1 MNKKY
6 ILFFLFGL
14 LSITISA
21 QSLAEAKALYEKG
34 EYEEAKPAF
43 KKLVK
48 TQPGNGNYNL
58 WYGVCCLETGE
69 PAEALKHLESAV
81 KRRVPSGQLYLA
93 RAYNDLYQFE
103 DAIETYETY
112 ISDLRKRKRS
122 TEEAEQLLEKSKSN
136 LRMLKGVEEVCF
148 IDSFVVDKEKFLD
161 AYKISPESGKLF
173 MYDTYFNDS
182 GKEGGTV
189 YETELGNKLYYS
201 EMQPDSTLS
210 ILSRNKLLDKW
221 SDGSL
226 LPGSINEAMNADYPY
241 VLTDG
246 ITIYYAS
253 DGPGS
258 MGGYDIFVTR
268 YNTNTDSYLMP
279 ENVGMPFNSPYN
291 DYMYVIDEFND
302 LGWFAS
308 DRYQPEGKVCI
319 YVFIPN
325 SSKQVYNYE
334 GMDPDKMISLAQL
347 HSIKDTWT
355 DTDAVKAARE
365 RLRTAANAKPRT
377 TKKHDFQFVID
388 DHSTYYQLDDFRSP
402 QAKALYG
409 KYNQLEQSYK
419 QLQEKLEDMRSEYSR
434 ANKQEKDKMSAA
446 ILDLEQR
453 VRQLSTDGADCHS
466 SAQPGKTSHQIKTT
480 MDILIIAS
488 LIIGAVILFLVELFV
503 IPGISVAGFL
513 AGGCIIFANY
523 YAFAYMGTTAGVITL
538 IISALACIGS
548 LVWFMRS
555 KTLDKIALKKNI
567 TSKVDRSAEEKV
579 KVGDIGVT
587 TTRLALIGYA
597 EINGDIVEVK
607 SSDGFLNEKTPI
619 IVDRIADGVLLVER
633 LKQ

>member
-6 ILFFLFGL
+6 ILFFLFSL

-43 KKLVK
+43 KKFVK

-58 WYGVCCLETGE
+58 WYGVCCLETGD
-69 PAEALKHLESAV
+69 PAEALKHLENAV

-93 RAYNDLYQFE
+93 RAYNDLYRFE

-148 IDSFVVDKEKFLD
+148 IDSFVVDKENFLD

-173 MYDTYFNDS
+173 MYDAYFKDS

-258 MGGYDIFVTR
+258 MGEYDIFATR

-291 DYMYVIDEFND
+291 DYMMVFDEVKG
-302 LGWFAS
+302 LGWFVS
-308 DRYQPEGKVCI
+308 DRFQPEGKACV
-319 YVFIPN
+319 YLFIPN
-325 SSKQVYNYE
+325 PEHKRVESEDIEVKRARAAITAIRDSWKESSDYADLIRLSHTEIPYGEKKIEKDFEFIIGNNIVYY
-334 GMDPDKMISLAQL
+334 K
-347 HSIKDTWT
+347 
-355 DTDAVKAARE
+355 
-365 RLRTAANAKPRT
+365 
-377 TKKHDFQFVID
+377 
-388 DHSTYYQLDDFRSP
+388 LDDINSP
-402 QAKALYG
+402 EAKGYYEKVVALNKQIKELNEKLDGLRVSYAEGNKARKEQLKPTILQAEEQLNAL
-409 KYNQLEQSYK
+409 LEQPGE
-419 QLQEKLEDMRSEYSR
+419 LEKKAR
-434 ANKQEKDKMSAA
+434 N
-446 ILDLEQR
+446 
-453 VRQLSTDGADCHS
+453 
-466 SAQPGKTSHQIKTT
+466 
-480 MDILIIAS
+480 
-488 LIIGAVILFLVELFV
+488 
-503 IPGISVAGFL
+503 
-513 AGGCIIFANY
+513 
-523 YAFAYMGTTAGVITL
+523 
-538 IISALACIGS
+538 
-548 LVWFMRS
+548 
-555 KTLDKIALKKNI
+555 
-567 TSKVDRSAEEKV
+567 
-579 KVGDIGVT
+579 
-587 TTRLALIGYA
+587 A
-597 EINGDIVEVK
+597 EINY
-607 SSDGFLNEKTPI
+607 
-619 IVDRIADGVLLVER
+619 
-633 LKQ
+633 LKNKR

>member
-93 RAYNDLYQFE
+93 RAYNDLYRFE
-103 DAIETYETY
+103 EAIETYETY

-246 ITIYYAS
+246 ITIY
-253 DGPGS
+253 
-258 MGGYDIFVTR
+258 
-268 YNTNTDSYLMP
+268 L
-279 ENVGMPFNSPYN
+279 
-291 DYMYVIDEFND
+291 
-302 LGWFAS
+302 
-308 DRYQPEGKVCI
+308 
-319 YVFIPN
+319 
-325 SSKQVYNYE
+325 
-334 GMDPDKMISLAQL
+334 
-347 HSIKDTWT
+347 
-355 DTDAVKAARE
+355 
-365 RLRTAANAKPRT
+365 
-377 TKKHDFQFVID
+377 
-388 DHSTYYQLDDFRSP
+388 
-402 QAKALYG
+402 
-409 KYNQLEQSYK
+409 
-419 QLQEKLEDMRSEYSR
+419 
-434 ANKQEKDKMSAA
+434 
-446 ILDLEQR
+446 
-453 VRQLSTDGADCHS
+453 
-466 SAQPGKTSHQIKTT
+466 
-480 MDILIIAS
+480 S
-488 LIIGAVILFLVELFV
+488 LIHI
-503 IPGISVAGFL
+503 
-513 AGGCIIFANY
+513 
-523 YAFAYMGTTAGVITL
+523 
-538 IISALACIGS
+538 
-548 LVWFMRS
+548 
-555 KTLDKIALKKNI
+555 
-567 TSKVDRSAEEKV
+567 
-579 KVGDIGVT
+579 
-587 TTRLALIGYA
+587 
-597 EINGDIVEVK
+597 
-607 SSDGFLNEKTPI
+607 
-619 IVDRIADGVLLVER
+619 
-633 LKQ
+633 

>member
-34 EYEEAKPAF
+34 EYEEAKPTF

-93 RAYNDLYQFE
+93 RAYNDLYRFE

-173 MYDTYFNDS
+173 MYDTYFDDS

-308 DRYQPEGKVCI
+308 SMYSFPTH
-319 YVFIPN
+319 P
-325 SSKQVYNYE
+325 SKC
-334 GMDPDKMISLAQL
+334 
-347 HSIKDTWT
+347 T
-355 DTDAVKAARE
+355 
-365 RLRTAANAKPRT
+365 T
-377 TKKHDFQFVID
+377 TK
-388 DHSTYYQLDDFRSP
+388 
-402 QAKALYG
+402 G
-409 KYNQLEQSYK
+409 
-419 QLQEKLEDMRSEYSR
+419 
-434 ANKQEKDKMSAA
+434 
-446 ILDLEQR
+446 
-453 VRQLSTDGADCHS
+453 
-466 SAQPGKTSHQIKTT
+466 
-480 MDILIIAS
+480 
-488 LIIGAVILFLVELFV
+488 
-503 IPGISVAGFL
+503 
-513 AGGCIIFANY
+513 
-523 YAFAYMGTTAGVITL
+523 
-538 IISALACIGS
+538 
-548 LVWFMRS
+548 W
-555 KTLDKIALKKNI
+555 
-567 TSKVDRSAEEKV
+567 
-579 KVGDIGVT
+579 
-587 TTRLALIGYA
+587 TR
-597 EINGDIVEVK
+597 
-607 SSDGFLNEKTPI
+607 T
-619 IVDRIADGVLLVER
+619 R
-633 LKQ
+633 

>member
-1 MNKKY
+1 
-6 ILFFLFGL
+6 
-14 LSITISA
+14 
-21 QSLAEAKALYEKG
+21 
-34 EYEEAKPAF
+34 
-43 KKLVK
+43 
-48 TQPGNGNYNL
+48 
-58 WYGVCCLETGE
+58 
-69 PAEALKHLESAV
+69 
-81 KRRVPSGQLYLA
+81 
-93 RAYNDLYQFE
+93 
-103 DAIETYETY
+103 
-112 ISDLRKRKRS
+112 
-122 TEEAEQLLEKSKSN
+122 
-136 LRMLKGVEEVCF
+136 
-148 IDSFVVDKEKFLD
+148 
-161 AYKISPESGKLF
+161 

-402 QAKALYG
+402 QAKASYG
-409 KYNQLEQSYK
+409 KYNQLEQSHK

-434 ANKQEKDKMSAA
+434 ADKQEKGQD
-446 ILDLEQR
+446 
-453 VRQLSTDGADCHS
+453 VRRHPRPGANVYGNCPLRWSRLPFKCATWKNKPPNKDNY
-466 SAQPGKTSHQIKTT
+466 G
-480 MDILIIAS
+480 ILIIAS

-555 KTLDKIALKKNI
+555 KTLDKSCIEKKP
-567 TSKVDRSAEEKV
+567 SPPK
-579 KVGDIGVT
+579 
-587 TTRLALIGYA
+587 
-597 EINGDIVEVK
+597 
-607 SSDGFLNEKTPI
+607 
-619 IVDRIADGVLLVER
+619 
-633 LKQ
+633 

>member
-34 EYEEAKPAF
+34 EYEEAKPTF

-93 RAYNDLYQFE
+93 RAYNDLYRFE

-355 DTDAVKAARE
+355 DTDAVEAAQE
-365 RLRTAANAKPRT
+365 RLRTAANAKPQT
-377 TKKHDFQFVID
+377 TKKHDFQFIID

-402 QAKALYG
+402 QAKASYG

-434 ANKQEKDKMSAA
+434 ANKQERTRCPPPSSTWSNVYGNCPLRWSKLPFKCATWKNKPPNKDNYGYTHYRLIDYRSSNLVLSG
-446 ILDLEQR
+446 IIRNSGHQR
-453 VRQLSTDGADCHS
+453 CRFSGRRLHHLCQLLCLCLYGHHGRCHYAYHICPGLYRLVGMVHALQDTRQN
-466 SAQPGKTSHQIKTT
+466 
-480 MDILIIAS
+480 
-488 LIIGAVILFLVELFV
+488 
-503 IPGISVAGFL
+503 
-513 AGGCIIFANY
+513 CIE
-523 YAFAYMGTTAGVITL
+523 
-538 IISALACIGS
+538 
-548 LVWFMRS
+548 
-555 KTLDKIALKKNI
+555 KNI

>member
-1 MNKKY
+1 
-6 ILFFLFGL
+6 
-14 LSITISA
+14 
-21 QSLAEAKALYEKG
+21 
-34 EYEEAKPAF
+34 
-43 KKLVK
+43 
-48 TQPGNGNYNL
+48 
-58 WYGVCCLETGE
+58 
-69 PAEALKHLESAV
+69 
-81 KRRVPSGQLYLA
+81 
-93 RAYNDLYQFE
+93 
-103 DAIETYETY
+103 
-112 ISDLRKRKRS
+112 
-122 TEEAEQLLEKSKSN
+122 
-136 LRMLKGVEEVCF
+136 
-148 IDSFVVDKEKFLD
+148 
-161 AYKISPESGKLF
+161 
-173 MYDTYFNDS
+173 
-182 GKEGGTV
+182 
-189 YETELGNKLYYS
+189 
-201 EMQPDSTLS
+201 MQT
-210 ILSRNKLLDKW
+210 
-221 SDGSL
+221 
-226 LPGSINEAMNADYPY
+226 
-241 VLTDG
+241 

-355 DTDAVKAARE
+355 DTDAVKGARE
-365 RLRTAANAKPRT
+365 RLRTAANAKPQT
-377 TKKHDFQFVID
+377 TKKHDFQFIID

-402 QAKALYG
+402 QAKASYG

-453 VRQLSTDGADCHS
+453 VRQLSTEME
-466 SAQPGKTSHQIKTT
+466 QT

-567 TSKVDRSAEEKV
+567 TSKVDRSAEDKV

>member
-1 MNKKY
+1 MKKKN
-6 ILFFLFGL
+6 ILFFLLCFL
-14 LSITISA
+14 LTSLSA
-21 QSLAEAKALYEKG
+21 QTLEQARGMYGRGQYAEAKPVFQKYVKSQ
-34 EYEEAKPAF
+34 PA
-43 KKLVK
+43 
-48 TQPGNGNYNL
+48 NGNYNL

-93 RAYNDLYQFE
+93 RAYNDLYRFE
-103 DAIETYETY
+103 EAIETYETY

-291 DYMYVIDEFND
+291 DYMMVFDEVKG
-302 LGWFAS
+302 LGWFVS
-308 DRYQPEGKVCI
+308 DRFQPEGKACV
-319 YVFIPN
+319 YLFIPN
-325 SSKQVYNYE
+325 PEHKRVESEDIEVKRARAAITAIRDSWKESSDYADLIRLSHTEIPYGEKKIEKDFEFIIGNNIVYY
-334 GMDPDKMISLAQL
+334 K
-347 HSIKDTWT
+347 
-355 DTDAVKAARE
+355 
-365 RLRTAANAKPRT
+365 
-377 TKKHDFQFVID
+377 
-388 DHSTYYQLDDFRSP
+388 LDDINSP
-402 QAKALYG
+402 EAKGYYEKVVALNKQIKELNEKLDGLRVSYAEGNKARKEQLKPTILQAEEQLNAL
-409 KYNQLEQSYK
+409 LEQPGE
-419 QLQEKLEDMRSEYSR
+419 LEKKAR
-434 ANKQEKDKMSAA
+434 N
-446 ILDLEQR
+446 
-453 VRQLSTDGADCHS
+453 
-466 SAQPGKTSHQIKTT
+466 
-480 MDILIIAS
+480 
-488 LIIGAVILFLVELFV
+488 
-503 IPGISVAGFL
+503 
-513 AGGCIIFANY
+513 
-523 YAFAYMGTTAGVITL
+523 
-538 IISALACIGS
+538 
-548 LVWFMRS
+548 
-555 KTLDKIALKKNI
+555 
-567 TSKVDRSAEEKV
+567 
-579 KVGDIGVT
+579 
-587 TTRLALIGYA
+587 A
-597 EINGDIVEVK
+597 EINY
-607 SSDGFLNEKTPI
+607 
-619 IVDRIADGVLLVER
+619 
-633 LKQ
+633 LKNKR